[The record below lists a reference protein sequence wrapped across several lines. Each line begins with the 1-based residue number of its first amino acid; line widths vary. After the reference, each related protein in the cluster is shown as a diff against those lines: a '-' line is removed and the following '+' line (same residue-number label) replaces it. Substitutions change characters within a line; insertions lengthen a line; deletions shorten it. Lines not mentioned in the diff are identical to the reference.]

1 MIVDPIEE
9 SISISYPQRNQEDQ
23 IAPLGIATTRYE
35 ERALAAAGILEQALP
50 VFEPQQEI
58 IQGGVLFA
66 LPALL
71 SQGLM
76 DYSEVYERLPNGYY
90 SFDSIV
96 LTLAIMALC
105 RIKNPEQLK
114 QCKAG
119 ELGRV
124 IGLDRVPE
132 AKCLREKLKQI
143 VDQNQAENFNRHLME
158 RWLNK
163 EQCVYFY
170 VDGHVRIYYG
180 DQAQLTSKYVSRQKL
195 CLSATTEYWVND
207 SQGLP
212 YLVVTGELSE
222 PLQQVIEKEI
232 IPRLLQSPF
241 IQTRKQCSEPNLP
254 EGSQVLFTLVFDRE
268 AYEPAFF
275 NRLWE
280 DHRIAVITYRKN
292 VKDLW
297 EEKLFKPFEIQI
309 LENKV
314 DMLLYEQEV
323 ILNNLPFREVRCLT
337 ETGHQTAIITT
348 HPGISIEE
356 IASKMFSRWSQENF
370 FRYMIADYDFDKMVQ
385 FGVET
390 IDENRIVVNPQYRQL
405 THRIKKLRK
414 KIQRL
419 EAKFY
424 PMIEQINDQTIDQLP
439 SFSAKQAEY
448 KIAVEELKKQL
459 FQLKQNRSDTAAK
472 ITLKQMPENRRYNKL
487 KTESKLFMNIIK
499 MICYRAESALAAL
512 VNPIY
517 VKGKNEKR
525 MLIKQIFNTA
535 ADIIPDNVNQ
545 TLTVKLY
552 SLSRPRD
559 NKAVKQLCDLL
570 NCSESTFPGTNLKLI
585 FKTTA
590 N

>member
-1 MIVDPIEE
+1 MTVEPGEE
-9 SISISYPQRNQEDQ
+9 FSAISYPQRNEEDQ
-23 IAPLGIATTRYE
+23 RAPLGIATTRYE
-35 ERALAAAGILEQALP
+35 ERALAAAGVLEQAPP
-50 VFEPQQEI
+50 VFESQQEV

-76 DYSEVYERLPNGYY
+76 DYSEVYEPLPKGYY

-114 QCKAG
+114 QCKVG

-158 RWLNK
+158 RWISK

-222 PLQQVIEKEI
+222 RLQQVIEKEI
-232 IPRLLQSPF
+232 IPRLLQNQF
-241 IQTRKQCSEPNLP
+241 IQTRKQGNEPI
-254 EGSQVLFTLVFDRE
+254 LFTLVFDRE
-268 AYEPAFF
+268 AYEPTFF

-280 DHRIAVITYRKN
+280 DYRIAVITYRKN

-348 HPGISIEE
+348 HPGISIQE

-390 IDENRIVVNPQYRQL
+390 IDENKLIVNPEYRQL
-405 THRIKKLRK
+405 THRIKKQRE

-424 PMIEQINDQTIDQLP
+424 PMIEKINDQNIDQLP
-439 SFSAKQAEY
+439 SFTAKQAEY

-459 FQLKQNRSDTAAK
+459 LQLKQNRTDTAAK
-472 ITLKQMPENRRYNKL
+472 ITLKQMPENKRYNKL

-535 ADIIPDNVNQ
+535 ADLIPDYENHI
-545 TLTVKLY
+545 LTVQLY

-559 NKAVKQLCDLL
+559 NKAVIQLCELL
-570 NCSESTFPGTNLKLI
+570 NQSETIFPGTNLKLI

-590 N
+590 S